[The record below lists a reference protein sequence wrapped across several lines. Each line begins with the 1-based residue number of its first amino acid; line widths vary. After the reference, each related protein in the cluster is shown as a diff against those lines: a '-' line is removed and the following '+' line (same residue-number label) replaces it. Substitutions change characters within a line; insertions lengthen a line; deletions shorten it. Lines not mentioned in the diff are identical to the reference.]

1 MAIDKLPGVYYNEDI
16 TYELN
21 GVGSKIPI
29 FIGVSGNR
37 ASYTFTSYSN
47 AKKKAKYGTGRVK
60 ETGVVNNNYT
70 EVEVL
75 TNLPDKTF
83 VGNTYFIESD
93 AKTDGET
100 AYELFT
106 DAGTTSAN
114 IFVTIQEEYVVNGTK
129 ALQFEHYTEINQLIE
144 DGGIGVETTTQV
156 VLGDDGMPVIDES
169 TGKYKEEIINHLSE
183 NPLLKRLK
191 EFYEES
197 RLLTSGDI
205 GVPHVYVID
214 VGKGNSLSVWKEAIK
229 TAKSL
234 HDATVEFYIGATV
247 KEETVDGVTVRK
259 SVLPCTITVKN
270 ETKDVELSDFMN
282 MVYTGLDDTDED
294 YGLEDCAKNLD
305 LRYAFTT
312 ITGVSDKEI
321 IDTDLINFTNVC
333 KHSRIGLIEP
343 LLAGKTV
350 ARICCTPNNTE
361 PGYYAYRSVVEDTF
375 HPRTKHDM
383 LKLQNNGVIFN
394 RDEHI
399 NGNIYPKINLCV
411 ATSFADSSHRPADA
425 LFHARFNAD
434 SLLRDVFEACYNQ
447 VKNNES
453 ATNIAYLQTRINK
466 LVNDRVTAEEMVK
479 YNDKEDSGTKLYV
492 AESDSNPYN
501 IIVYGQIQPV
511 KCTIAID
518 VRATIKI

>member
-1 MAIDKLPGVYYNEDI
+1 MAIDKLPGVYYNENI
-16 TYELN
+16 TYELT

-29 FIGVSGNR
+29 FIGVSGNT
-37 ASYTFTSYSN
+37 ATYTFTSYSN
-47 AKKKAKYGTGRVK
+47 AEKEVKYGNGRVK
-60 ETGVVNNNYT
+60 ATGVIKGNYT

-75 TNLPDKTF
+75 TNVPEKSF
-83 VGNTYFIESD
+83 VGNKFYIVSD

-106 DAGTTSAN
+106 DENGTSAN
-114 IFVTIQEEYVVNGTK
+114 IFVTIQTEHSVDGTS
-129 ALQFEHYTEINQLIE
+129 ALKYEHYNEINQSIE
-144 DGGIGVETTTQV
+144 NGGIGVETTTQI
-156 VLGDDGMPVIDES
+156 VLDENDNPVIDEN

-214 VGKGNSLSVWKEAIK
+214 VGSGNDLTAWKEAIK

-247 KEETVDGVTVRK
+247 KEEEIDGATVRK
-259 SVLPCTITVKN
+259 SVLPCTITLDN
-270 ETKDVELSDFMN
+270 TTFDVVLSDFMN
-282 MVYTGLDDTDED
+282 MVYSGLDDTDED
-294 YGLEDCAKNLD
+294 YGLEDCARNLD

-312 ITGVSDKEI
+312 ITGASDDEI
-321 IDTDLINFTNVC
+321 IDEDLIEFSNAC
-333 KHSRIGLIEP
+333 KHSRIGIIEP
-343 LLAGKTV
+343 LLAGKTL

-361 PGYYAYRSVVEDTF
+361 PGYYAYRSVSEDTF

-411 ATSFADSSHRPADA
+411 ATSFADSSRRPADA

-479 YNDKEDSGTKLYV
+479 YNDKEDKGTKLFV